1 MNEPLDENTDTAN
14 AEAQAPQ
21 TERTR
26 PPRKLKFNLIVAG
39 LLVLIIAVSVAAVVL
54 FRQAETDGTV
64 AAESG
69 PVAEGPLKTYATGA
83 LAKLETHAA
92 PRPIEDISFLDGEG
106 KTVKLSEFK
115 GRVVV
120 LNVWAT
126 WCAPCKV
133 EMPTLANL
141 QKGYDPQK
149 VLVLPL
155 SIDKAEDK
163 AAVEKELKLSGGLPV
178 YMDSEIQPM
187 RKWGI
192 VGMPTTII
200 LDKNGQEVARL
211 GGEAKWDAPE
221 VKALLDALAAQ

>member
-64 AAESG
+64 PAESG
-69 PVAEGPLKTYATGA
+69 PVAEGPFKAYATGA

-92 PRPIEDISFLDGEG
+92 PRPIEDIGFLDGEG
-106 KTVKLSEFK
+106 KAVKLSDFK

-163 AAVEKELKLSGGLPV
+163 PAVEKELKLSGGLPV
-178 YMDSEIQPM
+178 YMDSDIQPM
-187 RKWGI
+187 SKWGI

-221 VKALLDALAAQ
+221 VKALVDAVAAQ

>member
-1 MNEPLDENTDTAN
+1 MTEPSDEKTDTPN

-54 FRQAETDGTV
+54 FRQAESDGAV
-64 AAESG
+64 PVESG
-69 PVAEGPLKTYATGA
+69 PVAEGPLKAYATGA
-83 LAKLETHAA
+83 MARLETHAA

-106 KTVKLSEFK
+106 KAVKLSDFK

-133 EMPTLANL
+133 EMPTLSSL
-141 QKGYDPQK
+141 QTQYDPQK
-149 VLVLPL
+149 VLILPL

-178 YMDSEIQPM
+178 YIDSGIQPM
-187 RKWGI
+187 SKWGI
-192 VGMPTTII
+192 EGMPTTLI
-200 LDKNGQEVARL
+200 LDKNGMEVARL
-211 GGEAKWDAPE
+211 SGEAKWDAPE
-221 VKALLDALAAQ
+221 VKTLLDTLAK

>member
-1 MNEPLDENTDTAN
+1 MKKA
-14 AEAQAPQ
+14 
-21 TERTR
+21 
-26 PPRKLKFNLIVAG
+26 
-39 LLVLIIAVSVAAVVL
+39 VLIPVAILVIAIGVALGIWL
-54 FRQAETDGTV
+54 FVGGAGWLMEKQQSEFEAGSTI
-64 AAESG
+64 
-69 PVAEGPLKTYATGA
+69 VAEGPLKAYATGA

-106 KTVKLSEFK
+106 KTVKLSDFK

-187 RKWGI
+187 SKWGI

-221 VKALLDALAAQ
+221 VKALLDALAK

>member
-1 MNEPLDENTDTAN
+1 MTEPSDEKTDTAN

-21 TERTR
+21 SQRTK
-26 PPRKLKFNLIVAG
+26 PPRRLKFNLIVAG

-54 FRQAETDGTV
+54 FRQAESEGTV

-69 PVAEGPLKTYATGA
+69 PVAEGPLKAYATGA

-92 PRPIEDISFLDGEG
+92 PRPIEDISFLDGAG
-106 KTVKLSEFK
+106 KPVKLSDFK

-120 LNVWAT
+120 LNIWAT

-133 EMPTLANL
+133 EMPTLSNL
-141 QKGYDPQK
+141 QKAYDPQT

-155 SIDKAEDK
+155 SIDKAEEK
-163 AAVEKELKLSGGLPV
+163 AKVEAELKLSGDLPA

-187 RKWGI
+187 TKWGI

-200 LDKNGQEVARL
+200 LDRNGREVARL
-211 GGEAKWDAPE
+211 SGEAKWDAPE
-221 VKALLDALAAQ
+221 VKALVDAVAK

>member
-14 AEAQAPQ
+14 AEAKAPQ
-21 TERTR
+21 TERTK

-69 PVAEGPLKTYATGA
+69 PVAEGPLKSYATGA
-83 LAKLETHAA
+83 LAKLETHATA
-92 PRPIEDISFLDGEG
+92 RPIEDISFLDGEG
-106 KTVKLSEFK
+106 KPVKLSDFK

-178 YMDSEIQPM
+178 YIDSEIQPM
-187 RKWGI
+187 SKWGI

-211 GGEAKWDAPE
+211 SGEAKWDAAE
-221 VKALLDALAAQ
+221 VKALVDALAK

>member
-26 PPRKLKFNLIVAG
+26 PPRKLKFNLIVAA

-64 AAESG
+64 PTDSG
-69 PVAEGPLKTYATGA
+69 PVAEGPLKAYATGA

-106 KTVKLSEFK
+106 KTVKLSDFK

-163 AAVEKELKLSGGLPV
+163 TAVEKELKLSEGLPV

-187 RKWGI
+187 SKWGI

-200 LDKNGQEVARL
+200 LNTNGQEVARL
-211 GGEAKWDAPE
+211 SGEAKWDAPE
-221 VKALLDALAAQ
+221 VKALLDALAK